1 MDAKHVFTCLED
13 VVIFLENAELS
24 AENIPWNPHPSFPGV
39 FLKHLVSGQAT
50 DGQLSCHLVKVEP
63 GKVLETHVHDQQ
75 WELHEVMGGQGKALL
90 DERSVPYAPGTMAV
104 IPRGVKH
111 RVQAGEDGLLLCAKF
126 FPALS

>member
-1 MDAKHVFTCLED
+1 MDANQVFTCLED
-13 VVIFLENAELS
+13 ASIFLENAELS
-24 AENIPWNPHPSFPGV
+24 AENIPWNPHPSFSGV

-63 GKVLETHVHDQQ
+63 GKVLETHIHDQQ

-90 DERSVPYAPGTMAV
+90 DEREVPYAPGTMAV
-104 IPRGVKH
+104 IPRGVNH

-126 FPALS
+126 FPALL